1 MARGGDGRVLEYGWE
16 VMDAFLDDMKEEDPD
31 LLILSGDLT
40 LDGEKASHEELAELL
55 EGLEARRELRSRL
68 YRETTDINNPDARR
82 LYGGWSGKGGV
93 HHSGRVPGYLC

>member
-1 MARGGDGRVLEYGWE
+1 MLEYGWE
-16 VMDAFLDDMKEEDPD
+16 VMDAFLDDMKKEDPD

-55 EGLEARRELRSRL
+55 EGLSEAGMRSRL
-68 YRETTDINNPDARR
+68 YRETTISITRMPA

-93 HHSGRVPGYLC
+93 HHSGRVQGYLC

>member
-1 MARGGDGRVLEYGWE
+1 MGGVLEYGWE

-55 EGLEARRELRSRL
+55 EGTQR
-68 YRETTDINNPDARR
+68 
-82 LYGGWSGKGGV
+82 GGN
-93 HHSGRVPGYLC
+93 